1 MVKNIVS
8 YIITM
13 FLILFIIMIIV
24 LNVFS
29 NTILKKEYTIANLK
43 TGNYYERINQNIVD
57 GFKDYTVQ
65 SGLSDEVLEKIYSQD
80 KLEQD
85 INSMIE
91 SLYTGSKINIDTES
105 IKENLL
111 NNIEIEL
118 EKENKEI
125 AQSEEEALTN
135 YMEAIVE
142 VYKNNVLYSEKVV
155 EEIGTVLNKANNII
169 NKVQIVIYLI
179 PIVLVVILVGIN
191 RKQLKFL
198 QYIGIGLLATG
209 LFSITPKI
217 ISELKM
223 DINNIMAI
231 NQATSNL
238 IQTIAQDILNRFTV
252 IGIIMIVVGI
262 ILIIIHNVKSCRSL
276 EETKRSRH

>member
-169 NKVQIVIYLI
+169 NKAQIVIYLI
-179 PIVLVVILVGIN
+179 PLVLVIILIVIN
-191 RKQLKFL
+191 HKQLKFL

-238 IQTIAQDILNRFTV
+238 IQTMAQDILNRFTV
-252 IGIIMIVVGI
+252 IGIIMIVIGI
-262 ILIIIHNVKSCRSL
+262 ILIIIHNVKACRIL